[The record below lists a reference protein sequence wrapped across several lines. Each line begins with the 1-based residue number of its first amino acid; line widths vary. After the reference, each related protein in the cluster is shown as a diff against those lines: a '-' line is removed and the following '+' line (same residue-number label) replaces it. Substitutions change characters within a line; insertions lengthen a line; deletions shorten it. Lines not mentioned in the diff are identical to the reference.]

1 MNWHHGIPNSCLVFL
16 LLLSFSTSSEPSK
29 GCIFGSVPIDTSDF
43 PSIVKNLK
51 KLLLLDYPVPVPV
64 NLKQDEFC
72 KELWHVHLIHRNLN
86 RMINVSGSELEKSI
100 RKLMIH
106 TTFVEMCD
114 INDSCVKFITT
125 NISEFLEPIPSYL
138 SDLRKK
144 MEEFEAH
151 DVPANFS
158 NCTVIHCQPALQ
170 VTASKQTPDRNS
182 QHDTRGKSYWVLLVI
197 AVLMLVV
204 FVIWMLLHK
213 RPWQRS
219 QRYEE
224 RELELVEL
232 QT

>member
-158 NCTVIHCQPALQ
+158 NCTVIHCQPGQSFSVLQ
-170 VTASKQTPDRNS
+170 SCLPLQPSKSRHQSKRRIATPN
-182 QHDTRGKSYWVLLVI
+182 TTPAENPIGCCL
-197 AVLMLVV
+197 
-204 FVIWMLLHK
+204 
-213 RPWQRS
+213 
-219 QRYEE
+219 
-224 RELELVEL
+224 
-232 QT
+232 